1 MMCSYHKPIDADT
14 GNTVLCIS
22 KSMPNHSTVYMLI
35 RTLDH
40 RKMKYTCSI
49 LMTNQF
55 LLYVYFQSIISA
67 KMNMLPQ
74 SSVTVHVELF
84 NFVTGFLSVAE
95 AGGAVAELSRKLADA
110 GGAGG
115 GAEVGGVTLSSMKEQ
130 LEQKLEQ
137 QKLEQQWLKLKE
149 LDQ

>member
-84 NFVTGFLSVAE
+84 NFVTFS
-95 AGGAVAELSRKLADA
+95 
-110 GGAGG
+110 
-115 GAEVGGVTLSSMKEQ
+115 Q
-130 LEQKLEQ
+130 LLKQDE
-137 QKLEQQWLKLKE
+137 QWLKREEQWLKQKISRCWKE
-149 LDQ
+149 LGEGQK